1 MKIVVFTF
9 FNLFLGFLLGNPV
22 WSLSGQN
29 VADLKKAG
37 VSDQTIQVVAQE
49 KVIETAAFSV
59 DDIVKMKKAGVGEET
74 MRVILKEGSHLKNA
88 DPVVYGRSTQT
99 VRNISPEEII
109 NLKKNGVSDEVIQ
122 SVVKA
127 SRSDD
132 QQERERAWRMLEN
145 MRLGIITRDRRR

>member
-1 MKIVVFTF
+1 MKRVVFTF
-9 FNLFLGFLLGNPV
+9 LHLLLGFILYNPA
-22 WSLSGQN
+22 WSLSSQN
-29 VADLKKAG
+29 LAELKKAG
-37 VSDQTIQVVAQE
+37 ISDQTIQVIAQE

-59 DDIVKMKKAGVGEET
+59 DDIVEMKKAGVGEET
-74 MRVILKEGSHLKNA
+74 IRVILKEGSHLKNS

-122 SVVKA
+122 SVIEA

-145 MRLGIITRDRRR
+145 MRLRVITRDRR

>member
-9 FNLFLGFLLGNPV
+9 FNLFLGFLLSNPV

-37 VSDQTIQVVAQE
+37 VSDQTIQVIAQE

-59 DDIVKMKKAGVGEET
+59 DDIVEMKKAGVGEQT
-74 MRVILKEGSHLKNA
+74 IRVILKEGSYLK
-88 DPVVYGRSTQT
+88 DSDSVVYGRSTQT

-109 NLKKNGVSDEVIQ
+109 NLKKNGVSDEIIH
-122 SVVKA
+122 SVVEA

-145 MRLGIITRDRRR
+145 MRLRVITRDRR

>member
-1 MKIVVFTF
+1 MKRVVFTF
-9 FNLFLGFLLGNPV
+9 LYLLLGLLLSRPV

-29 VADLKKAG
+29 VAQLKKAG
-37 VSDQTIQVVAQE
+37 LSDQTIQVIARE

-59 DDIVKMKKAGVGEET
+59 DDIVKMKKAGVSEAT
-74 MRVILKEGSHLKNA
+74 IRVILKEGSHLKNS

-109 NLKKNGVSDEVIQ
+109 NLKNNGVSDEAIQ
-122 SVVKA
+122 SVIKA

-132 QQERERAWRMLEN
+132 EQERERAWRMLEN
-145 MRLGIITRDRRR
+145 MRLRVITRDRR

>member
-1 MKIVVFTF
+1 MKIVAFTF
-9 FNLFLGFLLGNPV
+9 FNLLLGVLLSNPA

-29 VADLKKAG
+29 VAELKKAG
-37 VSDQTIQVVAQE
+37 LSDQTIQIIAQE

-59 DDIVKMKKAGVGEET
+59 DDIVEMKKAGVGEET
-74 MRVILKEGSHLKNA
+74 IRVILKEGSHLKNS

-122 SVVKA
+122 SVVEA

-132 QQERERAWRMLEN
+132 QQERERAWQMLEN
-145 MRLGIITRDRRR
+145 MRMGIITRDRRR

>member
-1 MKIVVFTF
+1 MKKVVFIF
-9 FNLFLGFLLGNPV
+9 LNLLLGFLLSNPV

-29 VADLKKAG
+29 IADLKKAG

-74 MRVILKEGSHLKNA
+74 MRVILKEGSHLKDS
-88 DPVVYGRSTQT
+88 DPVVYGRSTRT

-122 SVVKA
+122 SVVEA

-132 QQERERAWRMLEN
+132 QQEREHAWRMLEN
-145 MRLGIITRDRRR
+145 MRLRIITRDRR